1 MAILSPKN
9 DRFQLSAL
17 DLVEALHIYKIKK
30 IIHMN
35 FEILAW
41 YQGGAGSRRISQN
54 YRIYLLIIIY
64 CRTYP
69 AIAAGQFLISS
80 IGFLSK
86 VLGIVPTKELH
97 KLHNKLST
105 FEHTNLVLVL
115 NIYIHLFY

>member
-1 MAILSPKN
+1 
-9 DRFQLSAL
+9 
-17 DLVEALHIYKIKK
+17 
-30 IIHMN
+30 MN

>member
-64 CRTYP
+64 CRTYL